1 MKNTTKTIEAV
12 FSVFLVAALF
22 IGAASASEYR
32 EVGQNGVAFV
42 YEKITISG
50 ATNPLVLYDDQQINV
65 VNSISL
71 STDASGNKY
80 YNLLADVVGGKYG
93 RYFYDG
99 AAKTNYVDIWY
110 PELVVKAE
118 LAASAGDSIIGKTVT
133 KSTNVKFIIQAP
145 KVGPASTATTTA
157 PTALTGISQL
167 SSNMN
172 SLNTYNTTYYGLDY
186 TTAVIGPA
194 NVTKLDGAKTDISA
208 TIDAVNDT
216 LTVLY
221 PTSAPAATAL
231 KTAAANITT
240 LKASTLTSATAV
252 QFKNNVSQYY
262 NAAATLNTK
271 PVKAFIPGAKL
282 VFTTPA

>member
-32 EVGQNGVAFV
+32 EVGKNGVAFV

-50 ATNPLVLYDDQQINV
+50 ATNPLVLYDDQQTNV

-118 LAASAGDSIIGKTVT
+118 LAAASAGDSIIGKTVT

-145 KVGPASTATTTA
+145 KVGSASPATTTA
-157 PTALTGISQL
+157 PTALAGISQL

-194 NVTKLDGAKTDISA
+194 NVNQT
-208 TIDAVNDT
+208 
-216 LTVLY
+216 
-221 PTSAPAATAL
+221 
-231 KTAAANITT
+231 
-240 LKASTLTSATAV
+240 
-252 QFKNNVSQYY
+252 
-262 NAAATLNTK
+262 
-271 PVKAFIPGAKL
+271 
-282 VFTTPA
+282 